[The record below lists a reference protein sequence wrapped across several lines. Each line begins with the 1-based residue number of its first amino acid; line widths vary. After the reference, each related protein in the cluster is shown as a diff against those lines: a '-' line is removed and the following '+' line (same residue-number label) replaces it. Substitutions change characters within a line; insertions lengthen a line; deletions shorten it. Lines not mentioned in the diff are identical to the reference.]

1 MKIKTERYA
10 SLLLKEINDILYNEI
25 HDEDIIG
32 TTATYVKLADDLSY
46 AKVYCSVFKTD
57 KKDKAIHDL
66 NNAEGFIK
74 SILCKK
80 KLPLRRISDLEFVY
94 DESIEYGM
102 KIEKILEETKKENQ
116 FLLIYILKK

>member
-46 AKVYCSVFKTD
+46 AKVYCSLFKPD
-57 KKDKAIHDL
+57 NKDKAIHDL

-80 KLPLRRISDLEFVY
+80 KLPLRIIPDLEFVY

-102 KIEKILEETKKENQ
+102 KIEKILEETKKEN
-116 FLLIYILKK
+116 

>member
-46 AKVYCSVFKTD
+46 AKVYCSVFKTE
-57 KKDKAIHDL
+57 KKDTAIHDL

-80 KLPLRRISDLEFVY
+80 KLPLRIIPDLEFVY

-102 KIEKILEETKKENQ
+102 KIEKILEETKKED
-116 FLLIYILKK
+116 

>member
-1 MKIKTERYA
+1 MKI
-10 SLLLKEINDILYNEI
+10 L
-25 HDEDIIG
+25 
-32 TTATYVKLADDLSY
+32 
-46 AKVYCSVFKTD
+46 FKTD

-80 KLPLRRISDLEFVY
+80 KLPLRIIPDLEFVY

-102 KIEKILEETKKENQ
+102 KIEKILEETKKED
-116 FLLIYILKK
+116 

>member
-1 MKIKTERYA
+1 MKVKTERYA

-25 HDEDIIG
+25 RDIDITG

-46 AKVYCSVFKTD
+46 AKVYCSIFDQNKI
-57 KKDKAIHDL
+57 KKAISDL

-74 SILCKK
+74 SILCKR
-80 KLPLRRISDLEFVY
+80 KLPLRIIPELEFVY

-102 KIEKILEETKKENQ
+102 KIEKILDETKEKE
-116 FLLIYILKK
+116 KKL

>member
-1 MKIKTERYA
+1 MKVKTEKYA
-10 SLLLKEINDILYNEI
+10 NLLLKEINDILYNEI

-46 AKVYCSVFKTD
+46 AKVYCSVFDTN
-57 KKDKAIHDL
+57 KKNKAIHDL

-80 KLPLRRISDLEFVY
+80 KLPLRIIPELEFVY

-102 KIEKILEETKKENQ
+102 KIEKKIEEVKSNNS
-116 FLLIYILKK
+116 F